1 MDNQMTYFLIGGIG
15 HIILWMSYKK
25 LKQKKTYLTLLTLTV
40 ILATFGFLNIDNQ
53 ELKME
58 NGTAAAW
65 AFIPLFFM
73 IFYWFIRQIFIMKF
87 HNKPL
92 MTGYFKS
99 SWNQGEYRRLHIGDA
114 LFTILTL
121 ILPMLAMFLI

>member
-1 MDNQMTYFLIGGIG
+1 MTYFLIGGIG

-87 HNKPL
+87 HNEPL